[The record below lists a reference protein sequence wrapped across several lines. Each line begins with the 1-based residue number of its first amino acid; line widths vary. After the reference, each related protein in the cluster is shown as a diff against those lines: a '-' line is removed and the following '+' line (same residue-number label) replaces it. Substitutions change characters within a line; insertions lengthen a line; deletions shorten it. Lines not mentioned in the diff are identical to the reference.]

1 VTKQNKKQEDH
12 MEQKDSN
19 TKERKYKHLNE
30 GDRYKI
36 EVLLQEKKS
45 DKEIAVILKR
55 DRSTIYREKKRGMVS
70 RLQSDLRKK
79 MQYRANVAQRKY
91 EELGRSKE
99 RSLKIGK
106 DRRLEK
112 YLQRKMIKEKFSPD
126 AAIGSIK
133 DSGLKFKGM
142 ICTKT
147 LYNYIDAGIFS
158 WISNESLWEKRKR
171 KKQEYKTIRRVSQTN
186 RMSRKITERPKEA
199 NERLEYGHWE
209 GDCVKGARGTKTALL
224 TLTERK
230 TLEEIIIKLEQAT
243 QEEVRKAI
251 DDLERKYGV
260 EFKIKFKTI
269 TLDNGVEFL
278 NWKSL
283 EVSVLEKN
291 KRRTTTYFAH
301 AYSSWERGSNENAN
315 RIIRRFIPKGSNIA
329 DFSKKEIKRV
339 EKWMNNYP
347 RKKLGYKTAKQM
359 VKECLQSSKGK
370 NDLKLENVAL

>member
-1 VTKQNKKQEDH
+1 
-12 MEQKDSN
+12 MEQKNCS
-19 TKERKYKHLNE
+19 TKGKKYKHLNE

-45 DKEIAVILKR
+45 VKEIAVILNR
-55 DRSTIYREKKRGMVS
+55 HRSTIYREKNRGMVS
-70 RLQSDLRKK
+70 RLQSNLSEKK
-79 MQYRANVAQRKY
+79 QYRANVAQRKY
-91 EELGRSKE
+91 EELGKNKE

-106 DRRLEK
+106 DLRLERYIEK
-112 YLQRKMIKEKFSPD
+112 KMIKDKFSPD
-126 AAIGSIK
+126 ATIGSIK
-133 DSGLKFKGM
+133 DAGLNFKGM

-171 KKQEYKTIRRVSQTN
+171 KKHGYKTVRRISLTN
-186 RMSRKITERPKEA
+186 RMSRKITERSEEI
-199 NERLEYGHWE
+199 NERIEYGHWE
-209 GDCVKGARGTKTALL
+209 GDCVKGALGTKTVLL

-251 DDLERKYGV
+251 DGLERKYGV
-260 EFKIKFKTI
+260 AFKIKFKSI
-269 TLDNGVEFL
+269 TFDNGVEFL

-283 EVSVLEKN
+283 EVSILDKN

-329 DFSKKEIKRV
+329 DFSKKEIKRI
-339 EKWMNNYP
+339 ENWMNNYP

-359 VKECLQSSKGK
+359 TKKHFQSNKGK

>member
-1 VTKQNKKQEDH
+1 
-12 MEQKDSN
+12 MEQKNCN
-19 TKERKYKHLNE
+19 TKKRKYKHLNE

-45 DKEIAVILKR
+45 IKETAIILKR
-55 DRSTIYREKKRGMVS
+55 NRSTIYRERKRGMVS
-70 RLQSDLRKK
+70 RLQSDLSEKK
-79 MQYRANVAQRKY
+79 QYRANVAQRNY
-91 EELGRSKE
+91 VELGKNKE

-106 DRRLEK
+106 DRQLEK
-112 YLQRKMIKEKFSPD
+112 YLRRKMIKDKFSPD

-133 DSGLKFKGM
+133 DAGLKFKRI

-171 KKQEYKTIRRVSQTN
+171 KKSGYRTVRRVSRTN
-186 RMSRKITERPKEA
+186 RMSRKITERPKAA

-209 GDCVKGARGTKTALL
+209 GDCVKGARGTTTALL

-230 TLEEIIIKLEQAT
+230 TLEEIIIRLEQAT

-251 DDLERKYGV
+251 NDLERKYGV
-260 EFKIKFKTI
+260 GFRIKFKSI

-278 NWKSL
+278 DWKSL
-283 EVSVLEKN
+283 EVSVLDPN
-291 KRRTTTYFAH
+291 KQRTVTYFAH

-315 RIIRRFIPKGSNIA
+315 RMIRRFIPKGINIA
-329 DFSKKEIKRV
+329 DFSKREIKRI

-347 RKKLGYKTAKQM
+347 RKKLGYKTANQM
-359 VKECLQSSKGK
+359 AKECLQSSKGK
-370 NDLKLENVAL
+370 NDLGLENVAL